1 MASPG
6 SSGELQHAKKRHV
19 RADQTSLERR
29 SESSRSPLSEQTF
42 LKPCLGALS
51 PRRFA
56 WAEETRGPNP
66 KESAQGVAHKSDKR
80 CEMNSKALPSRGDGD
95 GGASAVKA
103 PHTPDSSF
111 WKLLNGEKYLIGTR
125 LFMLS
130 SALLPRLE
138 GFTLWRLVN
147 VWLSSKVLEMYL
159 GADVSLLNT
168 HFIFMFG

>member
-1 MASPG
+1 MDCVYSEKYQDINGFTRIQWRIAAQKETTRQSG
-6 SSGELQHAKKRHV
+6 SNLPRKAV
-19 RADQTSLERR
+19 RVEQVPAIRTDLFKALPRG
-29 SESSRSPLSEQTF
+29 PLSKTIR
-42 LKPCLGALS
+42 LS
-51 PRRFA
+51 
-56 WAEETRGPNP
+56 RGDTWT
-66 KESAQGVAHKSDKR
+66 KSKRISTGCVAHKSDKR

-138 GFTLWRLVN
+138 D
-147 VWLSSKVLEMYL
+147 S
-159 GADVSLLNT
+159 
-168 HFIFMFG
+168 